1 MKKILI
7 NDFGK
12 SGIEFRKDGE
22 KNQLVI
28 MKENGVFWINIGNNR
43 TAQGITL
50 SEEELLDL
58 ADEIKIL
65 VKSFPIQKS

>member
-28 MKENGVFWINIGNNR
+28 MKENGIFWINIGNKR

-50 SEEELLDL
+50 SEEEILDL
-58 ADEIKIL
+58 AEEIKIL
-65 VKSFPIQKS
+65 AKSFAIPKS